1 MDPNPNHKTQE
12 NQTWGS
18 QRGKGIKYV
27 PKPPPMTRSILKKER
42 ERKLECI
49 IDLEKPSLAMYFK
62 IEATCALCKAT
73 NIFCL

>member
-1 MDPNPNHKTQE
+1 MDPNPNHKTQK

-18 QRGKGIKYV
+18 QRGKITKYV
-27 PKPPPMTRSILKKER
+27 PKPPPITRSILKKER

-49 IDLEKPSLAMYFK
+49 INLEEPSLAMRFK
-62 IEATCALCKAT
+62 IEATCVIYKVT